1 VGRHPQLDKLDH
13 LDHRR
18 EPVIPAK
25 FDYQRAAS
33 AEEAVSLLTQ
43 YGDEAKL
50 LAGGH
55 SLLPLMKLRLAS
67 PSMLIDIGRVT
78 DLSYIRD
85 AGKEVAIGALTRHRD
100 LQTSDLL
107 QREVP
112 ILAHT
117 AGLVGDPQV
126 RHRGT
131 LGGTV
136 AHGDPA
142 SDLPAVVLALGGT
155 LVATGPNGQREI
167 AATDF
172 FTGFLETALQPDEM
186 LTEIRVPKSPG
197 GWSYQKFNRRAQ
209 DWAIVGVAAVSNGTT
224 GVALVNMGSTP
235 VRASGVEQALAG
247 GASAADAA
255 ALAAEGLDPPAD
267 LNASVEYRQH
277 LARVLVRRALEE
289 ARAGS

>member
-1 VGRHPQLDKLDH
+1 
-13 LDHRR
+13 
-18 EPVIPAK
+18 VIPAS

-33 AEEAVSLLTQ
+33 AEEAVSMLREH
-43 YGDEAKL
+43 GEEAKL

-55 SLLPLMKLRLAS
+55 SLLPLMKLRLAT
-67 PSMLIDIGRVT
+67 PSVVIDVGRIRE
-78 DLSYIRD
+78 LSYLRD
-85 AGKEVAIGALTRHRD
+85 GGDQVSIGALTRHRD
-100 LQTSDLL
+100 VETSELL

-112 ILAHT
+112 ILAHV

-131 LGGTV
+131 IGGSL

-155 LVATGPNGQREI
+155 LVVQGPGGRRDIPATE
-167 AATDF
+167 F
-172 FTGFLETALQPDEM
+172 FQGFLETALAPEEM
-186 LTEIRVPKSPG
+186 LVEIRVPKARG
-197 GWSYQKFNRRAQ
+197 GWSYQKFNRRAI
-209 DWAIVGVAAVSNGTT
+209 DWAIVGVAAVRNGTT
-224 GVALVNMGSTP
+224 GVALVNMGP
-235 VRASGVEQALAG
+235 VPLRASAVEQALAG

-255 ALAAEGLDPPAD
+255 ALAAEGTDPSAD

-289 ARAGS
+289 AGA